1 MSKISN
7 PTSTSEPLSG
17 EALGHYVKDVL
28 EPIINKFEK
37 DNRGKEITQSDIEK
51 LYENLDDNLWKDPRI
66 INKSSRNRE
75 MLGEMAGNIANE
87 IQQGHKVSTRDKL
100 IRGFSDYCSNHGLKA
115 IGTACLKLIKKDT
128 NLISQLDRIAKEVKS
143 TKTIYKEVGNSESAK
158 KSQPIA
164 KPKIGGDRAR

>member
-17 EALGHYVKDVL
+17 EALEKYVKDVL
-28 EPIINKFEK
+28 EPMINKFEK

-51 LYENLDDNLWKDPRI
+51 LYKNLDENLRKDPRI
-66 INKSSRNRE
+66 IDKSLRNDE
-75 MLGEMAGNIANE
+75 MLGEMAGNIAHE

-115 IGTACLKLIKKDT
+115 IGTACLKLITKDT
-128 NLISQLDRIAKEVKS
+128 NLINQLDKIAKEVAS
-143 TKTIYKEVGNSESAK
+143 TKTSMQTGRSESAQKSKPIMQPK
-158 KSQPIA
+158 KI
-164 KPKIGGDRAR
+164 IDR